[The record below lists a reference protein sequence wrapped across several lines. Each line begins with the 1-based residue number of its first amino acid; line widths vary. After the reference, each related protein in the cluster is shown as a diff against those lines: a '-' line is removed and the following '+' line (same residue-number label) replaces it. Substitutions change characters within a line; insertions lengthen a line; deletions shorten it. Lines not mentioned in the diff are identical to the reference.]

1 MPAPPPLPAL
11 LTGLARRGAT
21 SPAAAAA
28 RQLHAHLLIR
38 GLPLPARAAVAL
50 VASSSSPRHARAV
63 FDSVPAA
70 SANVYLWTATISA
83 YARHASSSS
92 SHALEVAGEAVA
104 LFALMLWSGP
114 RPNAFTV
121 TSVIKCCSKVRAVH
135 EGLQVHAF
143 LAKAGLGCS
152 SVHVGAALLDL
163 YGNIGLV
170 GDARRVFDEMPVK
183 NVVVGNTMVACNVR
197 AGDMGA
203 AREVFDGMAERDPIS
218 WNTLMSGYLHLGDT
232 ATVRELFDEMTVRNV
247 NSWNTMIAA
256 CSEEGSLADTV
267 KVFNRMRA
275 TGFEPDAATM
285 AVLMSACAQLGSL
298 TIAGQVHGL
307 LQKSCVEMNCHV
319 QNSLID
325 MYAKCGCISQAQFLF
340 TETYPKDTVSY
351 NVMIIAF
358 AQHGHA
364 RDALDLFNA
373 MVDSGL
379 QPDAVTFLGVLSA
392 CAHAGLVEYGKNYF
406 ELMKTTYAVQQSPD
420 HYACVVDLYGR
431 AGLIEEAHCFV
442 KTMPVKPHAGVW
454 GALLNACRKHCHV
467 DVGEIA
473 AKELIR
479 IEPKNPGNY
488 VLLRNTLARGQQWD
502 AVEDVQLSMRRKLL
516 LSDCHIGC
524 QKNIK
529 SAFKTCDTFWIPI
542 FDVGS
547 GISSE
552 ALLNVVENKEKYRKS
567 RQKEKA

>member
-121 TSVIKCCSKVRAVH
+121 TSVIKCCL
-135 EGLQVHAF
+135 EGR
-143 LAKAGLGCS
+143 AGLLLRARGRCVAR
-152 SVHVGAALLDL
+152 SVREYWPGGRCKEGV
-163 YGNIGLV
+163 
-170 GDARRVFDEMPVK
+170 DEMPVK

-502 AVEDVQLSMRRKLL
+502 AVEDVQLSMRRKVI
-516 LSDCHIGC
+516 DKTAGC
-524 QKNIK
+524 SWVEVDSVVHEFLAGDFYHPK
-529 SAFKTCDTFWIPI
+529 
-542 FDVGS
+542 FDE
-547 GISSE
+547 IYTILE
-552 ALLNVVENKEKYRKS
+552 HLYMELT
-567 RQKEKA
+567 

>member
-70 SANVYLWTATISA
+70 SGNVYLWTATISA

-104 LFALMLWSGP
+104 LFALMLRSGP
-114 RPNAFTV
+114 RPNPFTV

-502 AVEDVQLSMRRKLL
+502 AVEDVQLSMRRKVI
-516 LSDCHIGC
+516 DKTAGC
-524 QKNIK
+524 SWVEVDSVVHEFLAGDFYHPK
-529 SAFKTCDTFWIPI
+529 
-542 FDVGS
+542 FDE
-547 GISSE
+547 IYTILE
-552 ALLNVVENKEKYRKS
+552 HLYMELT
-567 RQKEKA
+567 